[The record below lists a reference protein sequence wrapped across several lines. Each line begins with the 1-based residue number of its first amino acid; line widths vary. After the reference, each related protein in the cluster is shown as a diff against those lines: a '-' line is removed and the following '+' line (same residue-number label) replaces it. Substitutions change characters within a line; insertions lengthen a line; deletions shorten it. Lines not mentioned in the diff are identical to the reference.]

1 MTEEEGSSN
10 YDLELNPSQSDY
22 LIKLQNDL
30 NNLQVR
36 YIEEK
41 EKSLN
46 LEKKIF
52 YLENKEKIQ
61 KIKSDNEQKDE
72 KINLL
77 EKANNSFNKKISDL
91 TIEMEQLRNIIYED
105 LNFIKI
111 ENKWK
116 EIDISNFKCCENKC
130 INTNKPIGNCIEGNG
145 FVNLINDG
153 NINYIKCVEGKG
165 VNKDSLIYI
174 ENSFKKPQN
183 CINYSLYYFELKCMK
198 MEGKLND
205 SRINIGL
212 KIGADHKYVR
222 IGARTALISNE
233 KNETFKLTQFT
244 WNNNDVF
251 GCGLIYPLQGF
262 PYIFFTQNG
271 KQIGKAVLLKDSSDS
286 YKPYIVLKC
295 CSVETNFGEDLENKP
310 FIYDFSKHLVH
321 KFY

>member
-165 VNKDSLIYI
+165 VNKNSLIFT

-183 CINYSLYYFELKCMK
+183 CLNYSLFYFEL
-198 MEGKLND
+198 N
-205 SRINIGL
+205 
-212 KIGADHKYVR
+212 V
-222 IGARTALISNE
+222 
-233 KNETFKLTQFT
+233 
-244 WNNNDVF
+244 
-251 GCGLIYPLQGF
+251 
-262 PYIFFTQNG
+262 
-271 KQIGKAVLLKDSSDS
+271 
-286 YKPYIVLKC
+286 
-295 CSVETNFGEDLENKP
+295 
-310 FIYDFSKHLVH
+310 
-321 KFY
+321 

>member
-1 MTEEEGSSN
+1 
-10 YDLELNPSQSDY
+10 
-22 LIKLQNDL
+22 
-30 NNLQVR
+30 
-36 YIEEK
+36 
-41 EKSLN
+41 
-46 LEKKIF
+46 
-52 YLENKEKIQ
+52 
-61 KIKSDNEQKDE
+61 
-72 KINLL
+72 
-77 EKANNSFNKKISDL
+77 
-91 TIEMEQLRNIIYED
+91 MEQLRNIIYED

-116 EIDISNFKCCENKC
+116 EINISYFKCCENEC

-310 FIYDFSKHLVH
+310 FIYDFSKHLNFNCSFKIINLNSFKMTEEELSNFDMELIPNQSDYLI
-321 KFY
+321 KFQNLQTKYIEEKENSLNLEKKNFYLENKEVLEYLN